1 MIEGQGS
8 WIGVAY
14 FLLKKQVFSAIL
26 DNDIVAINRCTFWE
40 KSRKGAESKYETKI
54 FEKAL
59 FIFAGKCNG
68 IDYVSD
74 I

>member
-1 MIEGQGS
+1 MCDSGLYTCE
-8 WIGVAY
+8 A
-14 FLLKKQVFSAIL
+14 
-26 DNDIVAINRCTFWE
+26 
-40 KSRKGAESKYETKI
+40 SKYETKI

-74 I
+74 V

>member
-1 MIEGQGS
+1 MIN
-8 WIGVAY
+8 
-14 FLLKKQVFSAIL
+14 LLKKQAFSAIL
-26 DNDIVAINRCTFWE
+26 DNDIVDINRCTFWE

-68 IDYVSD
+68 IDYVSG